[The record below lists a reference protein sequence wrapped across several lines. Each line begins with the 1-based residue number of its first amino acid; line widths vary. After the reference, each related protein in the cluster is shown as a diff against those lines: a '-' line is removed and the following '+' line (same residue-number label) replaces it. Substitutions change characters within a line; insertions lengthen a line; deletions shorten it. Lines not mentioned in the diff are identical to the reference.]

1 VTSAAIQRPSVG
13 KVYLWLV
20 ALSSG
25 LVAIEYFGQRL
36 GVRRFA
42 DDFEPTFWDPW
53 HALRAGLNPY
63 PDPAAPFADGNPF
76 PYPPLAAELTLPLS
90 WLPFGTAAVIFSAGL
105 AVSAALTLW
114 ALNVREPALWAIW
127 MLSAAVVGAVAGGNA
142 TLFVILAVALTWRWR
157 DRPAWAAAALTAGI
171 VLKLFVWPVWLWLL
185 FTRRYR
191 AAIYTSG
198 ATACLILASWAI
210 IGFRGLADYPALLSN
225 ASEYL
230 GERGLL
236 AYALTEKVS
245 GPTAA
250 RSAALAVAT
259 ILLAGAF
266 LRRNDDRAAITL
278 ALLAALYATPIV
290 WLHYFGLLVI
300 PAALYGSWV
309 WAAIPLLA
317 LSRLTIAG
325 APKPSW
331 MIVCFIAITGVVA
344 ARALVGYSFSSRAE
358 CAASEARKGLA

>member
-1 VTSAAIQRPSVG
+1 
-13 KVYLWLV
+13 
-20 ALSSG
+20 
-25 LVAIEYFGQRL
+25 
-36 GVRRFA
+36 
-42 DDFEPTFWDPW
+42 
-53 HALRAGLNPY
+53 
-63 PDPAAPFADGNPF
+63 
-76 PYPPLAAELTLPLS
+76 
-90 WLPFGTAAVIFSAGL
+90 
-105 AVSAALTLW
+105 
-114 ALNVREPALWAIW
+114 
-127 MLSAAVVGAVAGGNA
+127 MLSAVVVGAVAGGNV
-142 TLFVILAVALTWRWR
+142 TLVVILAVALTWRWR

-185 FTRRYR
+185 FTRRYS
-191 AAIYTSG
+191 AAIYTAG
-198 ATACLILASWAI
+198 ATACLILASWAV

-250 RSAALAVAT
+250 RAAAVAVAA

-266 LRRNDDRAAITL
+266 QRRNDDRAAMTL
-278 ALLAALYATPIV
+278 VLLAALYATPIV

-300 PAALYGSWV
+300 PAALYGGWV

-325 APKPSW
+325 APKPTW
-331 MIVCFIAITGVVA
+331 MIVCFIAITGMVA
-344 ARALVGYSFSSRAE
+344 ARALADKSFGLRPQWSAGGARAG
-358 CAASEARKGLA
+358 SG